1 MPLPILLAL
10 VSMLAQGAS
19 DFLYKK
25 AQDSGIA
32 LESYLLVEAVP
43 FAATAL
49 LFGYLLGD
57 ASPNRAALVY
67 GPIFGVFSFC
77 GIFLFVTSLREG
89 EAGVNT
95 LIFRLNFVLAALIA
109 ILFLGERWT
118 ASLGAGLLLAVLA
131 IASVT
136 ILGGRRGEGGE
147 RGGKRVRLAR
157 PAALAALA
165 MLFFAVLNIIF
176 KVAVSAGGNVAFLI
190 FFGACAWMVCAFSVM
205 VARRRFHFPAN
216 NWRYLPMTGCLKSVA
231 FFLMLYAFRA
241 GGAASVVVPIVQLSF
256 LVTVALAVLFLG
268 ERIDRTKGF
277 GLAFALAALFMLSR

>member
-10 VSMLAQGAS
+10 VSMLAQGVS

-95 LIFRLNFVLAALIA
+95 LIFRLNFVLAALVA

-136 ILGGRRGEGGE
+136 ILGGRRGKG
-147 RGGKRVRLAR
+147 VRLSR

-176 KVAVSAGGNVAFLI
+176 KVAVSAGGNIAFLI
-190 FFGACAWMVCAFSVM
+190 FFGACAWMVCAFSLM
-205 VARRRFHFPAN
+205 AARRRFLFPAN

>member
-49 LFGYLLGD
+49 LFGYILGD
-57 ASPNRAALVY
+57 ASPNRAALIY

-136 ILGGRRGEGGE
+136 ILGGRRG
-147 RGGKRVRLAR
+147 KRVRLSR